1 MKNEMKMLIDLQ
13 SFEDTIFNLTNTL
26 KKIPIQIKAIEEE
39 LSKNKKEVENIETGI
54 AQTEKIYNELDSKIK
69 DNTERIKKN
78 DIDLMSVKTNK
89 EYQAILKAID
99 DLKLANSDTEDKMI
113 AYLDQMENENKKLK
127 ASKEKLAESVKKVE
141 NKKSALE
148 KEFEQKKEELNKK
161 IEKKNAK
168 LAEIPSALLDIYN
181 NVKKIKKI
189 KL

>member
-1 MKNEMKMLIDLQ
+1 M
-13 SFEDTIFNLTNTL
+13 
-26 KKIPIQIKAIEEE
+26 
-39 LSKNKKEVENIETGI
+39 
-54 AQTEKIYNELDSKIK
+54 DSKIK

-168 LAEIPSALLDIYN
+168 LAEIPSALLDIYYY
-181 NVKKIKKI
+181 VKNIKKNKAIVKAAEGICVGCNLNIPIQEYI
-189 KL
+189 KIQKSESIEFCPNCHRIIYYDTSKNTE